1 MLYDPAGVQVLI
13 ADLGKYETSI
23 TEEQQKAIAA
33 EKSLTGIA
41 WQGGADGGAAAFK
54 HAHVKLMGDM
64 DDLLINLKNLKGA
77 VEKALAHAQAT
88 DGSVADDFYF

>member
-13 ADLGKYETSI
+13 ADLGKYEAGI
-23 TEEQQKAIAA
+23 TEEQKNAIDA

-54 HAHVKLMGDM
+54 HTHDKLMRDM
-64 DDLLINLKNLKGA
+64 DDLLIQLKSLKGA
-77 VEKALAHAQAT
+77 VEKALAHALAT